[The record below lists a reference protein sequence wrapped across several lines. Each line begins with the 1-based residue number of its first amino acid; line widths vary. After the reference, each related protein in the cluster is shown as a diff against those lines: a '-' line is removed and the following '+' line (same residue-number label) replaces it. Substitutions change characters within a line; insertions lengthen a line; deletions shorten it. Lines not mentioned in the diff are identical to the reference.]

1 MGAPSVKVLSS
12 TQGCP
17 EAPQSCPH
25 HTPAQ
30 GLHRA
35 GLTTGDSGHSLA
47 GKPTGDP
54 SLQEVGL
61 SKTGAK
67 PWTSYLREATW
78 GLLSLRLSFRTIHRD
93 LQHRRGWGGKSRLGA
108 QAQGAPRLPLGLR
121 FPINFAEQVVPTI
134 PHPPGA
140 PGCWGLVLNAD
151 LSSPICPGI
160 SSASSQPGS
169 SPASANH
176 WPRTTAQRNTGP
188 HAVFMAHPTGHSST
202 DKDTEAGP
210 HLDWPEKAASP
221 PTRAPLTLAE
231 PV

>member
-1 MGAPSVKVLSS
+1 MTLDTPWLENPRGTPACRKSAFLKLGQNP
-12 TQGCP
+12 G
-17 EAPQSCPH
+17 H
-25 HTPAQ
+25 HTLGRLPGGSSASVSAS
-30 GLHRA
+30 GPSTGTCNTAEDGVGRA
-35 GLTTGDSGHSLA
+35 G
-47 GKPTGDP
+47 
-54 SLQEVGL
+54 
-61 SKTGAK
+61 
-67 PWTSYLREATW
+67 W
-78 GLLSLRLSFRTIHRD
+78 GLKPR
-93 LQHRRGWGGKSRLGA
+93 
-108 QAQGAPRLPLGLR
+108 GAPRLPLGLR